1 MGYYINKKIFD
12 GAGREEPG
20 IWALI
25 GVPSNLGG
33 VETQQQI
40 PSVAN
45 YCFVKNMST
54 SDIIDKVQFK
64 DICIAGLASTPTE
77 AGIISVDEAKGN
89 VKIKYPQSENSKI
102 LIEVN
107 SDEANSVGF
116 GAAYL
121 VYVSLKKDENGK
133 YKFYTQDNEDYD
145 LINRVED
152 IYLRLWNGKQ
162 NDLNVDMGY
171 TENTCKIF
179 EDYFEEILLAYD
191 LDTVNGSYVNG
202 YNYTGFSVGSATISL
217 SGLDSIF

>member
-25 GVPSNLGG
+25 GIPSNLAG

-40 PSVAN
+40 PSVSD
-45 YCFVKNMST
+45 YCFIKNMST
-54 SDIIDKVQFK
+54 SNIIDKLQFK
-64 DICIAGLASTPTE
+64 DICIAGLASTSTE
-77 AGIISVDEAKGN
+77 AEIISVDEGRGN

-107 SDEANSVGF
+107 SDEANNVGF
-116 GAAYL
+116 NASYL
-121 VYVSLKKDENGK
+121 VYVSLKKDKNGN
-133 YKFYTQDNEDYD
+133 YKFYTQDDENYD

-162 NDLNVDMGY
+162 NNLNVDMGY

-191 LDTVNGSYVNG
+191 LDTLNGSLVNG

>member
-25 GVPSNLGG
+25 GMPSNLDG

-40 PSVAN
+40 PSG
-45 YCFVKNMST
+45 YCFIKNMST
-54 SDIIDKVQFK
+54 NNIIDKLQFK
-64 DICIAGLASTPTE
+64 DICIAGLASTE
-77 AGIISVDEAKGN
+77 AGIISVDEGRGN

-121 VYVSLKKDENGK
+121 VYVSLKKDENGN
-133 YKFYTQDNEDYD
+133 YKFYTQDDENYD

-162 NDLNVDMGY
+162 NNLNVDMGY

-191 LDTVNGSYVNG
+191 LEALNGSLVNG